1 MVIQSTRI
9 NMKQFRIPFRDLS
22 EAVANIQANSLQE
35 AIEIA
40 NSFIKTNT
48 TLLQQNVSE
57 SESIDESYLVLRDK
71 AVELN

>member
-1 MVIQSTRI
+1 
-9 NMKQFRIPFRDLS
+9 MKQFRIPFRYLS

-40 NSFIKTNT
+40 NIFIKTNT
-48 TLLQQNVSE
+48 TLLQQNV